1 MDKYIPSFTDISDWS
16 LQIHLNTGGS
26 RSKKIAIN
34 PVTND
39 EFFFKGSKITDEGE
53 IRYPMEFWSEI
64 ASSKI
69 GQYLGFNMLD
79 YNIAYRSD
87 QIQKVGCISKS
98 MVKYSENRLTEGK
111 SYLVGYDTYYNPK
124 KDKKNYTFQF
134 ICKSLEYFKLSVY
147 VPNLVETLVF
157 DAIVSNSDRHQEN
170 WGIINKFYE
179 TISQSEIE
187 ILRNNI
193 SKFPKIG
200 LRLVKY
206 ILKNLP
212 FIKQD
217 TFKMFI
223 GRIYLKFGAE
233 LALHEFSPIYDSGCC
248 LGREKDEAKIRILLV
263 NESELQKYINQGFAE
278 VYWEGMDKKLSHF
291 DLIKQLRTEYVSIV
305 NDTINRVQRKFNEED
320 IRTIIFNLDN
330 NLPSSLAEYK
340 LPDIRKELMVKLITL
355 RVQKLNEILW
365 KQ

>member
-1 MDKYIPSFTDISDWS
+1 MDKYIPTFTDISDWY
-16 LQIHLNTGGS
+16 LQVHLNTGGS

-34 PVTND
+34 PATND
-39 EFFFKGSKITDEGE
+39 EFFFKGSKITPQDE

-69 GQYLGFNMLD
+69 GQYLGFNILD

-87 QIQKVGCISKS
+87 QTQKVGCISKS

-147 VPNLVETLVF
+147 IPNLVETLVF

-179 TISQSEIE
+179 TKEIE
-187 ILRNNI
+187 IFKKI
-193 SKFPKIG
+193 IGKFPKIG

-206 ILKNLP
+206 ILKNLT

-248 LGREKDEAKIRILLV
+248 LGREKDEAAIKVLLG
-263 NESELQKYINQGFAE
+263 NDSALQKYIKQGVAE
-278 VYWEGMDKKLSHF
+278 VYWEGNDKKLNHF
-291 DLIKQLRTEYVSIV
+291 ELIKHLQKEYVSII
-305 NDTINRVQRKFNEED
+305 NDTIGRIQKKYNEGD
-320 IRTIIFNLDN
+320 IRILIFNLDK
-330 NLPSSLAEYK
+330 NLPSNLAEYK
-340 LPDIRKELMVKLITL
+340 LPDLRKELMVKLITL
-355 RVQKLNEILW
+355 RVQKLNELLW

>member
-1 MDKYIPSFTDISDWS
+1 MDKYIPSFTDISDWP
-16 LQIHLNTGGS
+16 LQVHLNTGGS

-39 EFFFKGSKITDEGE
+39 EFFFKGSKITPEGE

-69 GQYLGFNMLD
+69 GQYLGFNMLH

-87 QIQKVGCISKS
+87 QTQKVGCISKS

-111 SYLVGYDTYYNPK
+111 SYLVGYDTYYNPI

-134 ICKSLEYFKLSVY
+134 ICKSLEYFKLGVY
-147 VPNLVETLVF
+147 IPMLVETLVL

-179 TISQSEIE
+179 TKEIE
-187 ILRNNI
+187 ILKKNI

-217 TFKMFI
+217 SFKMFV

-248 LGREKDEAKIRILLV
+248 LGREKDEATIRVLL
-263 NESELQKYINQGFAE
+263 ESETKLQKYIDLGLAE
-278 VYWEGMDKKLSHF
+278 VHWEGNDKKLNHF
-291 DLIKQLRTEYVSIV
+291 ELIKHLQKEHVSIV
-305 NDTINRVQRKFNEED
+305 NETIGRIQKKYNEKD
-320 IRTIIFNLDN
+320 IRTIIFNLDK
-330 NLPSSLAEYK
+330 NLPSNLAEYK
-340 LPDIRKELMVKLITL
+340 LPDLRKELMVKLITL
-355 RVQKLNEILW
+355 RVHKLNELI
-365 KQ
+365 